1 MLRKALLGLAV
12 IGLIDSLYLTYVK
25 VFSDGV
31 CVAGDQC
38 EIVNSSLYSSLWGI
52 PIAVLGAGA
61 YLVLIAILLLEARHP
76 FFEENGPVFVLGI
89 TFFGVLYSAYLTY
102 LELFV
107 IHAICPFCVL
117 SAVVLLIMF
126 VLALIRFQKNLQLS
140 A

>member
-1 MLRKALLGLAV
+1 MLKKALFWLAG
-12 IGLIDSLYLTYVK
+12 IGLINSLYLTYVK

-38 EIVNSSLYSSLWGI
+38 EIVNSSLYSNLWGI

-61 YLVLIAILLLEARHP
+61 YLIMLAILFLESRHP
-76 FFEENGPVFVLGI
+76 FFEENGPVLLLGI

-117 SAVVLLIMF
+117 SAVILVIMF
-126 VLALIRFQKNLQLS
+126 VLSLIRYQKSLQPT